1 MNSLSRIGQWAWQRV
16 RAGLSG
22 RASATGPGRQVAD
35 LLALLRFL
43 ALALLV
49 ALTGVAGRSDA
60 FSAMVGVTLAAAS
73 LSLIIVAAG
82 VRISSMRVAGPV
94 LLGLDAG
101 AGTAGILLGGGMD
114 SPALFYALMP
124 ALTAGLLLHRRLA
137 VVLALTCAL
146 AVVVGHT
153 LLAGSL
159 AGLAWIME
167 SNYLSLV
174 PVYVLVALGVALLPF
189 FANLN
194 LRYQQE
200 QLARREEQ
208 RMLRAELHDKLAQS
222 LSALTL
228 GLRQLARMGEQ
239 GAPSSG
245 AVGELVEVSER
256 SYAELRELLDLL
268 EAGSWQPSSLGTLG
282 RLVEGWSALSRIPVR
297 VSAPPGDMGLAP
309 EAMIALLGIVREAL
323 NNVGKHAGARE
334 VRIEVVREQDGVSLV
349 VRDDGRG
356 FAPDRPAGHGRRIMA
371 DRAASVGATL
381 AVESKPGAGTS
392 VRVRFPRTRER

>member
-1 MNSLSRIGQWAWQRV
+1 MRGIASIVLWLGRGLRV
-16 RAGLSG
+16 SVGG
-22 RASATGPGRQVAD
+22 RASASGPARQVAD

-49 ALTGVAGRSDA
+49 ALTGVTGRTDA
-60 FSAMVGVTLAAAS
+60 FSAMVGVALAAAS
-73 LSLIIVAAG
+73 LSLIVVAAG
-82 VRISSMRVAGPV
+82 VRLSGMRVAGPL

-101 AGTAGILLGGGMD
+101 AGVAGILLGGGMD
-114 SPALFYALMP
+114 SPALFYSLMP
-124 ALTAGLLLHRRLA
+124 ALSAGLLLNLRLA
-137 VVLALTCAL
+137 VLLALAPAV

-153 LLAGSL
+153 LLAGRVG
-159 AGLAWIME
+159 GLVWIME
-167 SNYLSLV
+167 ANYLSLV

-200 QLARREEQ
+200 QRARREEQ

-228 GLRQLARMGEQ
+228 GLRQLGRVGGQ
-239 GAPSSG
+239 GSPSTG
-245 AVGELVEVSER
+245 AVGELMEVSER

-282 RLVEGWSALSRIPVR
+282 RLVEGWSALSRIPVHL
-297 VSAPPGDMGLAP
+297 SAPQGDLGLAP
-309 EAMIALLGIVREAL
+309 EAVIALLGIVREAL
-323 NNVGKHAGARE
+323 NNVGKHAGAHA
-334 VRIEVVREQDGVSLV
+334 VRVDVVREADGVWVV

-371 DRAASVGATL
+371 ERAASVGARLT
-381 AVESKPGAGTS
+381 VESTPGAGTS
-392 VRVRFPRTRER
+392 VSARFPLTRER